1 MSFAKNVSYIFTPL
15 FVSLFIRFRYLF
27 VCYNNYKKKSMVPA
41 QHNQPLNQQAEAL
54 YEQYGKPL
62 EAQHTGKYVAISQDG
77 KTAIGSSVFM
87 VMQKAKEQFGPG
99 NFIFKIGER
108 SVGKWL

>member
-1 MSFAKNVSYIFTPL
+1 MI
-15 FVSLFIRFRYLF
+15 
-27 VCYNNYKKKSMVPA
+27 PA

-62 EAQHTGKYVAISQDG
+62 EEKHKGKYVAISQDG
-77 KTAIGSSVFM
+77 KTVIGTSIFA
-87 VMQKAKEQFGPG
+87 VMQEATEQFGAG
-99 NFIFKIGER
+99 NFIFKIGEL